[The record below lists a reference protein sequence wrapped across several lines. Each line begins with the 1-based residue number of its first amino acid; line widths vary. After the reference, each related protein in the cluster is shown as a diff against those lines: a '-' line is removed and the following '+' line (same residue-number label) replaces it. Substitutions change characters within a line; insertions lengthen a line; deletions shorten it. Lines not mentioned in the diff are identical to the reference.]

1 MIIELLEAIARRAVS
16 SLVSLGTMSYLAHQ
30 LGQRDLGNF
39 VGMLALGQLLAVALM
54 LGLDVAPAYLL
65 RSHPAHSRRIWTSST
80 ALSVCLAVAC
90 VVVGAGAH
98 TLASSLGESAARF
111 SAWGLAPFAY
121 AGGLLLLLPQLACL
135 QGLLRLRAF
144 NIMQVTYP
152 SIYLVSVVVVHK
164 LCGALS
170 PQSALNLWA
179 VTSVACAA
187 LSFALAARAQIQL
200 GPAPPGSTSAAP
212 LRGAFLTFSI
222 GSYGANLLGSLNAR
236 LPGLL
241 AALVLLPSAAGTFA
255 GLMILNDIFSF
266 FSFAIASI
274 TFPLL
279 AGRAYTQ
286 QRLRDLALA
295 CRLNT
300 TATLISAVAF
310 LLLFDVFCALLLG
323 KSFATPDFWP
333 MCAAILTCTVLHSTA
348 RLLCTDFTS
357 QGRPALNAW
366 LNIPAMLVFVL
377 LFWALGERLQAWGAI
392 AAFASAGL
400 CFSCLV
406 FLTHRRS
413 SGLRLRDILLP
424 TVSDVVQLRTAF
436 RSRAG

>member
-1 MIIELLEAIARRAVS
+1 LIAKLLEAIARRAVS
-16 SLVSLGTMSYLAHQ
+16 SLVSLGTTSYLAHQ
-30 LGQRDLGNF
+30 LGQRELGTF

-54 LGLDVAPAYLL
+54 LGLDVTPAYLL
-65 RSHPAHSRRIWTSST
+65 RNHRAHSRRIWAIST

-90 VVVGAGAH
+90 VVIGTGAH
-98 TLASSLGESAARF
+98 TLASSLGEPAARF
-111 SAWGLAPFAY
+111 SGWGLTPFAY

-152 SIYLVSVVVVHK
+152 SIYLVSVVVVDK
-164 LCGALS
+164 LLGGLS
-170 PQSALNLWA
+170 PQRALYLWA
-179 VTSVACAA
+179 LTSVACAA
-187 LSFALAARAQIQL
+187 LSFALVVRAQLQL
-200 GPAPPGSTSAAP
+200 RPAPHISISPAP
-212 LRGAFLTFSI
+212 LRSAFLNFSI

-241 AALVLLPSAAGTFA
+241 AALVLIPSAAGSFA

-279 AGRAYTQ
+279 AGRVDAQ
-286 QRLRDLALA
+286 QRLRDLAFA

-300 TATLISAVAF
+300 TATLISVVAF

-323 KSFATPDFWP
+323 KSFARPDFWP
-333 MCAAILTCTVLHSTA
+333 MCAAILIFTVLHSTA
-348 RLLCTDFTS
+348 RLLCTDFAS

-377 LFWALGERLQAWGAI
+377 MFWALGERLQAWGAL
-392 AAFASAGL
+392 AAFGSASL
-400 CFSCLV
+400 CFSYLV
-406 FLTHRRS
+406 FMAHRRS
-413 SGLRLRDILLP
+413 SRLRLRDIMLP
-424 TVSDVVQLRTAF
+424 TVSDVQQLRAAF
-436 RSRAG
+436 RSRAD